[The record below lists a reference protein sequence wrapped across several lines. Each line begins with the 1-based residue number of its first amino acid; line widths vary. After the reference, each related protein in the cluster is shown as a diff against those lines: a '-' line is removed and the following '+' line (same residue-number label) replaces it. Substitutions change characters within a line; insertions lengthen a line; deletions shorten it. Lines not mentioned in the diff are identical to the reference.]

1 MLNSLVYLYLRI
13 SCFRLH
19 SKVMFSVD
27 VGLQVVFFQY
37 FENVLL
43 SLTSMAFSWEIYFH
57 SVCFPSY
64 VHWLFFLNHILSS
77 FTLDFRRCTVIC
89 IHIIILGFYLWVAS
103 ANWFDI
109 LSLKIWMYLIAVWTH
124 CQPFTLC
131 CPGTLKYSRLDILL
145 LLSSCNSLD
154 FFFFGTCCC
163 MYGLASTDQ
172 FSNSCILSSVL
183 PYCYW
188 AHILNF
194 CLFVIAVFDSKISKG
209 VISMPSVCF
218 LRIYISLMRT
228 TFL

>member
-1 MLNSLVYLYLRI
+1 MFSDCSENCLAIPFKIGLLVLNSLVYLYLRI
-13 SCFRLH
+13 SCFRLY

-124 CQPFTLC
+124 CQPFTL
-131 CPGTLKYSRLDILL
+131 
-145 LLSSCNSLD
+145 LS
-154 FFFFGTCCC
+154 
-163 MYGLASTDQ
+163 
-172 FSNSCILSSVL
+172 
-183 PYCYW
+183 W
-188 AHILNF
+188 NF
-194 CLFVIAVFDSKISKG
+194 EVFKVRYFVII
-209 VISMPSVCF
+209 II
-218 LRIYISLMRT
+218 L
-228 TFL
+228 